1 MHKKI
6 LIAVD
11 NSKNAVFAVRYA
23 VRLFK
28 KVQGVKFVL
37 ATIQPTISQFLLDE
51 ASASVRVRQELAQ
64 IMRRNRQRC
73 QDMLENHRRDMV
85 TAGVEDDRIDVVNR
99 PRRLGIAM
107 DIIDYAQNERLDA
120 IVVGRRG
127 MTALQEMFMGS
138 VSSSIVQNSGVIPVW
153 LVGGDVEPGK
163 MLVPVDG
170 SEFSLRAIDHM
181 VFIVGANPEVELTLF
196 HVQPRLSDY
205 CEIDFDQKAIG
216 ALASTLSRGDQRC
229 IDNFYAA
236 ARQKLADFGID
247 ENRVGIKTVKGLIN
261 PGAEIVKEFRSVGY
275 DTIIMGR
282 RGINRNFFTGSVT
295 NYVLNKMPESVIW
308 IVP

>member
-1 MHKKI
+1 
-6 LIAVD
+6 
-11 NSKNAVFAVRYA
+11 
-23 VRLFK
+23 
-28 KVQGVKFVL
+28 
-37 ATIQPTISQFLLDE
+37 
-51 ASASVRVRQELAQ
+51 
-64 IMRRNRQRC
+64 
-73 QDMLENHRRDMV
+73 
-85 TAGVEDDRIDVVNR
+85 
-99 PRRLGIAM
+99 M

-120 IVVGRRG
+120 IVAGRRG
-127 MTALQEMFMGS
+127 MTTLQEMFMGS

-170 SEFSLRAIDHM
+170 SEFSLRAIDLM
-181 VFIVGANPEVELTLF
+181 AFIVGPNPEVELTLL

-205 CEIDFDQKAIG
+205 CEIDFDLKAIG

-229 IDNFYAA
+229 NDNFYAA

-247 ENRVGIKTVKGLIN
+247 ENRGGIKTVKGLIN
-261 PGAEIVKEFRSVGY
+261 PGAEIVKEFRSVRY